1 MENLFG
7 YTYEKLEEK
16 MLSLGQKKYRAQQ
29 IYSWLYQKRV
39 KSIDDMSDISLSFRE
54 EMKNIFTMD
63 VPPILTKQIS
73 YDRTVKLLVECE
85 NKAAVETVLM
95 RYDYGNAIC
104 VSSQVGC
111 NMGCS
116 FCASGLLRKQRDLKA
131 HEIIGQIM
139 AMQYYLD
146 ENEPGERITH
156 IVVMGTGEP
165 FDNYDNV
172 MDFIRI
178 ANHVRGLQI
187 GARHI
192 TVSTSGI
199 TDKIR
204 KYGKEGI
211 QVNLAVSLHASNDE
225 IRNKIMK
232 VSKAFPLPELMDSIK
247 EYQRDSK
254 RRVTFEYIM
263 LKDINDKM
271 ENAVELRHLLDGIDG
286 LINLIPYN
294 EVVENGYKRSSNDTI
309 RAFYDKL
316 KKLGC
321 NVTIRKEFGND
332 IDAACGQLRAKKEG
346 IL

>member
-7 YTYEKLEEK
+7 YTFEKLEAK
-16 MLSLGQKKYRAQQ
+16 MVEMGQKKFRAQQ
-29 IYSWLYQKRV
+29 LYSWLYQKRV
-39 KSIDDMSDISLSFRE
+39 KSFDEMSDISISFRE
-54 EMKNIFTMD
+54 ELKKHFTID
-63 VPPILTKQIS
+63 VPSIITKQVS

-116 FCASGLLRKQRDLKA
+116 FCASGLLRKQRDLSA
-131 HEIIGQIM
+131 AEIVGQIM

-146 ENEPGERITH
+146 ENEPGERVTH

-172 MDFIRI
+172 MSFVRI
-178 ANHVRGLQI
+178 CNHVRGLQI

-192 TVSTSGI
+192 TISTCGLV
-199 TDKIR
+199 DKIR
-204 KYGKEGI
+204 QYGKEGI
-211 QVNLAVSLHASNDE
+211 QTNLAVSLHASNDE
-225 IRNKIMK
+225 IRNQIMK
-232 VSKAFPLPELMDSIK
+232 ISKVYSLPELMSAIK
-247 EYQRDSK
+247 DYQRDSN

-263 LKDINDKM
+263 LKGVNDGI
-271 ENAVELRHLLDGIDG
+271 ENAVELRHLLEGIDG

-294 EVVENGYKRSSNDTI
+294 EVSENGYKRSSNDSV

>member
-7 YTYEKLEEK
+7 FTYEQLEEK

-39 KSIDDMSDISLSFRE
+39 RSIDDMSDISLSFRE
-54 EMKNIFTMD
+54 EMKKIFTMH
-63 VPPILTKQIS
+63 VPSIITKQIS

-116 FCASGLLRKQRDLKA
+116 FCASGLLKKQRDLKTE
-131 HEIIGQIM
+131 EIIGQIM

-172 MDFIRI
+172 MNFIRI

-192 TVSTSGI
+192 TVSTCGLV
-199 TDKIR
+199 DKIR
-204 KYGKEGI
+204 RYGKEGI

-225 IRNKIMK
+225 IRNQIMK
-232 VSKAFPLPELMDSIK
+232 ISKVYPLSELMDAIR

-263 LKDINDKM
+263 LKDVNDRL

-294 EVVENGYKRSSNDTI
+294 EVSENGYKRSSNDSV

-346 IL
+346 TL